1 MFVAVTEPAVF
12 VGGGAVG
19 ITGAMVGAGGSPKGV
34 LCKGVLIDPQAK
46 RKIVTSK
53 KNPTRLLLIIIFA
66 SNDSIIHA
74 KSFEPFEGVKWTP
87 CHT

>member
-1 MFVAVTEPAVF
+1 MGGTFVAVTEPAVF

-34 LCKGVLIDPQAK
+34 LTDPQAK
-46 RKIVTSK
+46 IRNVTSK
-53 KNPTRLLLIIIFA
+53 MNPARLFLIVIFTSNDLIIP
-66 SNDSIIHA
+66 A
-74 KSFEPFEGVKWTP
+74 KSFEQFEGVKWMP